1 MTVHHRTIEVAGHEI
16 FYREAGPADAPVL
29 LLLHGFPTSSH
40 MFRDLIP
47 KLADKYH
54 LIAPDHLGFGYSA
67 MPAAEEFEYSFA
79 TLAELTTAFTDKLG
93 LTAYAV
99 YVQDYGAP
107 IAWRMAL
114 AHPERITAVITQ
126 NGNAYEDGVVEA
138 MWADLY
144 AYDADPTP
152 ENATA
157 AKGMQT
163 EATVKWQYQNGVAD
177 RTLLSPDAWQHD
189 LSLLAR
195 PGADQ
200 VQLDLARTY
209 LTNFTLYPKF
219 QEYFRTSQVPLL
231 AAWGEGDEIFP
242 PAGAKAFQR
251 DLPDAEIHFLP
262 TGHFALETHAAEIAA
277 LIDEFLTRVLP

>member
-1 MTVHHRTIEVAGHEI
+1 MTVHHRTVEVDGHEL

-29 LLLHGFPTSSH
+29 LLLHGFPASSH

-47 KLADKYH
+47 KLSDRYH

-67 MPAAEEFEYSFA
+67 MPSADSFEYSFA
-79 TLAELTTAFTDKLG
+79 ALAGLTTAFTETLG
-93 LTAYAV
+93 LSQYAV

-114 AHPERITAVITQ
+114 EHPERITAVISQ
-126 NGNAYEDGVVEA
+126 NGNAYEDGYVEGV
-138 MWADLY
+138 WADVV

-157 AKGMQT
+157 AAGMQT
-163 EATVKWQYQNGVAD
+163 EALVKWAYQHGVKD
-177 RTLLSPDAWQHD
+177 QTLLSPDAWQHD

-195 PGADQ
+195 PGAER
-200 VQLDLARTY
+200 VQLDLVRTY
-209 LTNFTLYPKF
+209 LDNFKLYPKF

-231 AAWGEGDEIFP
+231 AAWGANDEIFP
-242 PAGAKAFQR
+242 AAGAKAFQR
-251 DLPDAEIHFLP
+251 DLPNAEIHLLDA
-262 TGHFALETHAAEIAA
+262 GHFALESNAPEIAA
-277 LIDEFLTRVLP
+277 LIRDFLERTLA

>member
-1 MTVHHRTIEVAGHEI
+1 MTVHHRTVEVEGHEI

-54 LIAPDHLGFGYSA
+54 LIAPDHLGFGYSD
-67 MPAAEEFEYSFA
+67 MPAADEFEYSFEA
-79 TLAELTTAFTDKLG
+79 LAELTAAFTEKLG
-93 LTAYAV
+93 LTAYGV

-126 NGNAYEDGVVEA
+126 NGNAYEDGIVEA
-138 MWADLY
+138 MWADIV

-152 ENATA
+152 EKGTA
-157 AKGMQT
+157 VSQMQS
-163 EATVKWQYQNGVAD
+163 EAMVKWQYQNGVPD
-177 RTLLSPDAWQHD
+177 QTLLSPDAWQHD
-189 LSLLAR
+189 LSLMAR
-195 PGADQ
+195 PGADE

-231 AAWGEGDEIFP
+231 AVWGEGDEIFP

-251 DLPDAEIHFLP
+251 DLPNAELHLLP
-262 TGHFALETHAAEIAA
+262 TGHFALETHADEIAT
-277 LIDEFLTRVLP
+277 LIDSFLSRNLA

>member
-1 MTVHHRTIEVAGHEI
+1 MTVHHRTVEVEGHEI

-67 MPAAEEFEYSFA
+67 MPAADEFEYSFA
-79 TLAELTTAFTDKLG
+79 ALAELTTAFTEKLG
-93 LTAYAV
+93 LTEYAV

-114 AHPERITAVITQ
+114 AHPERITAVVTQ

-138 MWADLY
+138 MWADIV

-152 ENATA
+152 EHGA
-157 AKGMQT
+157 AVSRMQS
-163 EATVKWQYQNGVAD
+163 EAMVKWQYQTGVAD
-177 RTLLSPDAWQHD
+177 QTLLNPDAWQHD
-189 LSLLAR
+189 LSLMAR
-195 PGADQ
+195 PGTYE

-219 QEYFRTSQVPLL
+219 QQYFRTSQVPLL
-231 AAWGEGDEIFP
+231 AVWGEGDEIFP

-251 DLPDAEIHFLP
+251 DLPDAEIHLLP
-262 TGHFALETHAAEIAA
+262 SGHFALETHAAEIAT
-277 LIDEFLTRVLP
+277 LIDGFLERVLP

>member
-1 MTVHHRTIEVAGHEI
+1 MTIHHRTVEVEGHQI

-54 LIAPDHLGFGYSA
+54 LIAPDHLGFGYSD
-67 MPAAEEFEYSFA
+67 MPAADEYEYSFA
-79 TLAELTTAFTDKLG
+79 NLAKLTTAFTEKLG

-114 AHPERITAVITQ
+114 EHPERITAVITQ

-138 MWADLY
+138 MWADIV

-152 ENATA
+152 EKGA
-157 AKGMQT
+157 AVNQMQS
-163 EATVKWQYQNGVAD
+163 EKMVKWQYQTGVAD
-177 RTLLSPDAWQHD
+177 QTLLSPDAWQHD
-189 LSLLAR
+189 LSLMAR
-195 PGADQ
+195 PGAYA

-209 LTNFTLYPKF
+209 LTNFALYPKF

-231 AAWGEGDEIFP
+231 ATWGEGDEIFP

-251 DLPDAEIHFLP
+251 DLPDAEIHLLP
-262 TGHFALETHAAEIAA
+262 TGHFALETHATEIAA
-277 LIDEFLTRVLP
+277 LIDNFLARVLP

>member
-1 MTVHHRTIEVAGHEI
+1 MTTHHRTVEVEGHEI

-67 MPAAEEFEYSFA
+67 MPAADSFEYSFA
-79 TLAELTTAFTDKLG
+79 NLANLTTAFTEKLG

-114 AHPERITAVITQ
+114 AHPERIQAVITQ
-126 NGNAYEDGVVEA
+126 NGNAYEDGIVEA
-138 MWADLY
+138 MWADIV

-152 ENATA
+152 ENGA
-157 AKGMQT
+157 AVSRMQS
-163 EATVKWQYQNGVAD
+163 EEMVKWQYQNGVAD
-177 RTLLSPDAWQHD
+177 QTLLSPDAWQHD
-189 LSLLAR
+189 LWLMAR
-195 PGADQ
+195 PGAYE

-209 LTNFTLYPKF
+209 LTNFALYPKF

-251 DLPDAEIHFLP
+251 DLPDAEIHLLP
-262 TGHFALETHAAEIAA
+262 TGHFALETHAAEIAT
-277 LIDEFLTRVLP
+277 LIDAFLTRILP

>member
-1 MTVHHRTIEVAGHEI
+1 MTPHHRTVEVEGHEI
-16 FYREAGPADAPVL
+16 FYREADPADAPVL

-67 MPAAEEFEYSFA
+67 MPAADSFEYSFA
-79 TLAELTTAFTDKLG
+79 SLAELTTAFTEKLG
-93 LTAYAV
+93 LTAYSV

-114 AHPERITAVITQ
+114 AHPERIQAVITQ
-126 NGNAYEDGVVEA
+126 NGNAYEDGIVEA
-138 MWADLY
+138 MWADIV

-152 ENATA
+152 ENGA
-157 AKGMQT
+157 AVNRMQS
-163 EATVKWQYQNGVAD
+163 EAMVKWQYQNGVAD
-177 RTLLSPDAWQHD
+177 QTLLSPDAWQHD
-189 LSLLAR
+189 LSLMAR
-195 PGADQ
+195 PGADE

-209 LTNFTLYPKF
+209 LTNFALYPKF

-251 DLPDAEIHFLP
+251 DLPDAEIHLLP
-262 TGHFALETHAAEIAA
+262 TGHFALETHATEIAA
-277 LIDEFLTRVLP
+277 LIDDFLTRVLP